1 MPQAPV
7 FGARVIDKQGL
18 GQFCT
23 SARIFIQERS
33 RSVMALSPKLDLR
46 QTQALVMTPLLMQ
59 SIRLLQLNHVELE
72 QFIEQEI
79 EKNPLLERDDAG
91 DRSLLDDHSFFAE
104 RNATEDGELGKSAAS
119 DMEGGDGIPV
129 EQGDH
134 WLESGETISAGSLSE
149 TFDSSLE
156 NIFPDDPGTRDLI
169 AGDLASQWKSSMGDG
184 YLSSGADGYNL
195 EQVTASPRTMRDHVG
210 EQILFGF
217 DTPADRLFAAELAD
231 HLDEM
236 GYFRGDASEVAARLG
251 IDPADVE
258 RLISVMQTFEPAGL
272 FARDLAE
279 CLAIQLRA
287 KNRLDPAM
295 ATLLKNLELL
305 AKRDFHGLKR
315 LCQVSE
321 ADILDMLRE
330 IQLLDPKPGTAF
342 SSGVADSIVPDV
354 LVDMAPDGSW
364 RIELNP
370 DALPRVL
377 VNNSY
382 YATLSKVKAS
392 PAERT
397 FLSECL
403 QSANWLTRSLDQR
416 AQTILKVASEIVRQ
430 QEQFLLHGIA
440 HLKPLNLRTV
450 ADAIGMHESTVS
462 RVTANKYMLT
472 KRGVFELRYF
482 FNAAIAA
489 TEGGEQHSSQS
500 VRHQIRQ
507 LIDAEKPDEILS
519 DDTLVD
525 LLKEQGIDIAR
536 RTVAKYREA
545 MNIASSVQRRREKKA
560 QASVRKI
567 EARNAGSGLV
577 HHAGVESA

>member
-1 MPQAPV
+1 
-7 FGARVIDKQGL
+7 
-18 GQFCT
+18 
-23 SARIFIQERS
+23 
-33 RSVMALSPKLDLR
+33 MALSPKLDLR

-59 SIRLLQLNHVELE
+59 SIRLLQLTHVELE

-79 EKNPLLERDDAG
+79 EKNPLLDRDDANG
-91 DRSLLDDHSFFAE
+91 DYLGMEERASSSERSSGD
-104 RNATEDGELGKSAAS
+104 DGEFGKSLT
-119 DMEGGDGIPV
+119 GDGDAG
-129 EQGDH
+129 EHSHGQGDH
-134 WLESGETISAGSLSE
+134 WLESGETISAGSMSE

-156 NIFPDDPGTRDLI
+156 NIFPDDPGTHDLI
-169 AGDLASQWKSSMGDG
+169 GGDLASQWKSSVGDG
-184 YLSSGADGYNL
+184 YVSSGEGYNI
-195 EQVTASPRTMRDHVG
+195 EQVTASPLTLRDHVG
-210 EQILFGF
+210 EQIIFTF
-217 DTPADRLFAAELAD
+217 ESVADRLIAAELVD

-236 GYFRGDASEVAARLG
+236 GYLRADIDEIAERLG
-251 IDPADVE
+251 VKVAHVE
-258 RLISVMQTFEPAGL
+258 RLIGAMQGFEPVGL

-287 KNRLDPAM
+287 KNRFDPAM
-295 ATLLKNLELL
+295 QALLQNLELL
-305 AKRDFHGLKR
+305 AKRDFHTLKK

-330 IQLLDPKPGTAF
+330 IQQLDPKPGTAF
-342 SSGVADSIVPDV
+342 SSGIADSIVPDV
-354 LVDMAPDGSW
+354 IVDMAADGTW

-382 YATLSKVKAS
+382 YATLSKAKAS
-392 PAERT
+392 PLEKT

-403 QSANWLTRSLDQR
+403 QTANWLTRSLDQR

-430 QEQFLLHGIA
+430 QEQFLLQGIA
-440 HLKPLNLRTV
+440 CLRPLNLRTV

-482 FNAAIAA
+482 FNAGISA

-507 LIDAEKPDEILS
+507 LIDAETPNEILS

-560 QASVRKI
+560 QASVRKKDP
-567 EARNAGSGLV
+567 GSRLL
-577 HHAGVESA
+577 HHSGVDSF

>member
-1 MPQAPV
+1 
-7 FGARVIDKQGL
+7 
-18 GQFCT
+18 
-23 SARIFIQERS
+23 
-33 RSVMALSPKLDLR
+33 MALTPKLDLR

-59 SIRLLQLNHVELE
+59 SIRLLQLTHVELE

-79 EKNPLLERDDAG
+79 EKNPLLDHDESNGDYLGIEERAYPA
-91 DRSLLDDHSFFAE
+91 DRSPAEDSEFGRASAIDLDARDE
-104 RNATEDGELGKSAAS
+104 RPNGAD
-119 DMEGGDGIPV
+119 
-129 EQGDH
+129 DH
-134 WLESGETISAGSLSE
+134 WLASGETISAGSMSE

-156 NIFPDDPGTRDLI
+156 NIFPDDPGTHDLI

-184 YLSSGADGYNL
+184 YLSSGGEGFNL
-195 EQVTASPRTMRDHVG
+195 EHVTASPLTLRDHLG
-210 EQILFGF
+210 EQILFTF
-217 DTPADRLFAAELAD
+217 ESAADRLIAAELVD

-236 GYFRGDASEVAARLG
+236 GYLRADIDEIAERLAVEAAH
-251 IDPADVE
+251 VE
-258 RLISVMQTFEPAGL
+258 RLVFAMQGFEPVGL

-295 ATLLKNLELL
+295 QALLQNLELL
-305 AKRDFHGLKR
+305 AKRDFHTLKK

-321 ADILDMLRE
+321 SDILDMLRE

-354 LVDMAPDGSW
+354 LVDLASDGTW

-377 VNNSY
+377 VNHSY
-382 YATLSKVKAS
+382 YATLSKAKAS

-403 QSANWLTRSLDQR
+403 QTANWLTRSLDQR
-416 AQTILKVASEIVRQ
+416 AQTILKVAKEIVRQ
-430 QEQFLLHGIA
+430 QEQFLLQGIA

-482 FNAAIAA
+482 FNAAISA
-489 TEGGEQHSSQS
+489 TEDGEQHSSQS

-507 LIDAEKPDEILS
+507 LIDAEKPNEILS

-525 LLKEQGIDIAR
+525 LLKEHGIDIAR

-545 MNIASSVQRRREKKA
+545 MSIASSVQRRREKKA
-560 QASVRKI
+560 QASVRKKDP
-567 EARNAGSGLV
+567 GSRLL
-577 HHAGVESA
+577 HHSGVDSF